1 MKKYAYI
8 ASAVS
13 KIDSKKEK
21 WEIEKELA
29 AHIDELMDFY
39 INNGMS
45 EEDAEEKAVEE
56 MGPPEPVSEELA
68 KLHNINIR
76 ENMLMIFFSGVG
88 ISFLWA
94 RLNLMLSL
102 STYGSGIL
110 QQSVFYDPET
120 EEIPLYNKNI
130 LIFLIIISLTNYL
143 LLIMYYKFGK
153 HIKCEIGAVSGTLLF
168 LLPHIIL
175 MFMLDTFEWV
185 TNDELAYQAVSWW
198 TSALNGVFDFIY
210 NPQAYHFTSN
220 LYESVGFNIALTFI
234 PYMASVAGMLKAKY
248 RD

>member
-1 MKKYAYI
+1 MKKFAYI
-8 ASAVS
+8 AAIVS

-56 MGPPEPVSEELA
+56 MGPPETVSEELA
-68 KLHNINIR
+68 KLHNINVR
-76 ENMLMIFFSGVG
+76 ENVLTLFFSGVG
-88 ISFLWA
+88 VSFLWA
-94 RLNLMLSL
+94 SLNLMFSII
-102 STYGSGIL
+102 TYGSGIL
-110 QQSVFYDPET
+110 QQIVFYDPET
-120 EEIPLYNKNI
+120 ETKPLYNKNV

-153 HIKCEIGAVSGTLLF
+153 HIKCEIGAVSGTLIF

-198 TSALNGVFDFIY
+198 TSALNNVFDY
-210 NPQAYHFTSN
+210 SQAWLFTEN
-220 LYESVGFNIALTFI
+220 LHESVGLNIALTFI